1 MSNITVNIK
10 GIGNHEFING
20 ISPLQ
25 IMSETEGI
33 PKDSIICKIDG
44 ILVDLSTPLLSN
56 CELKFMDAKS
66 KEGHSVLLHST
77 AHLMAQAVKRLFPD
91 TKVTIGPFLDNR
103 FYYDFDVEI
112 PFTEQDLLKI
122 EDEMLKI
129 SNENL
134 SIVNEVKS
142 RKEAISYFEEIDE
155 SYKVEIINDLDSD
168 EILKVYS
175 QGEFTDLCRGP
186 HVPTTGSLKY
196 FKLLSSSAAYW
207 RGDEKNQTLQRV
219 YGTSFQNKKDLKK
232 YLLMLEEQKKRDHR
246 KIGKELDLYFFDD
259 EVGPG
264 LPLWTPNGTVIIDE
278 LESLAKEKET
288 ASGYLRVRTPHLT
301 KGDLFSK
308 SGHLDHYV
316 SSMFSPMDV
325 DGKDYYMKPMNCPY
339 HHKIFANS
347 PKSYRDLPYRISE
360 YGTCYRYEKSGEL
373 FGLMRVRSM
382 QMNDGHIYCTEEQ
395 FKDEFIDVCNLYM
408 QYFEIF
414 GIEKYEMRLSLHDPK
429 GLGDKFIDNSSLWKK
444 TEDDVRNALKSAN
457 LKFVESIGD
466 AAFYGPKIDVQVW
479 SSIGREFTLA
489 TNQVDFAIPE
499 RFDLTYTDKDGISK
513 TPLCIHRAPLGTH
526 ERFIG
531 FLIEHFGGNF
541 PLWLAPKQVIILPVS
556 DKFNH
561 YAEDITKDLRL
572 KGIRVSLDN
581 RSEKI
586 GSKIR
591 DAEIKKINIMIIV
604 GEKELDNQT
613 LTVRRRF
620 IKEQKELSLE
630 NFSKDILNEINE
642 RRVSN

>member
-1 MSNITVNIK
+1 MKSISVNLKGFGLQNLNHGVTPKQILNEIK
-10 GIGNHEFING
+10 GI
-20 ISPLQ
+20 
-25 IMSETEGI
+25 
-33 PKDSIICKIDG
+33 PKNVVVCKVDG
-44 ILVDLSTPLLSN
+44 VLCDLSIKLTKDCDLQFL
-56 CELKFMDAKS
+56 DAKS
-66 KEGHSVLLHST
+66 KDGHSVLLHSS
-77 AHLMAQAVKRLFPD
+77 AHLMAQAVKRLFPK
-91 TKVTIGPFLDNR
+91 TKVTIGPYLDNR
-103 FYYDFDVEI
+103 FYYDFDVET
-112 PFTEQDLLKI
+112 PFSEEDLTKI
-122 EDEMLKI
+122 EQEMVKI

-134 SIVNEVKS
+134 EIIHEIKS
-142 RKEAISYFEEIDE
+142 RDEALSFFDKIGED
-155 SYKVEIINDLDSD
+155 YKVEIINDLEKD

-186 HVPTTGSLKY
+186 HVQSTGQIKH

-219 YGTSFQNKKDLKK
+219 YGTSFQNSKDLKK

-246 KIGKELDLYFFDD
+246 KIGKELDLFFFDE

-264 LPLWTPNGTVIIDE
+264 LPLWTPSGTVLIDQ
-278 LESLAKEKET
+278 LEALAKEKET
-288 ASGYLRVRTPHLT
+288 AGGYLRVRTPHLT

-308 SGHLDHYV
+308 SGHLDHYM

-325 DGKDYYMKPMNCPY
+325 DGIDYYMKPMNCPY
-339 HHKIFANS
+339 HHKIFANT

-382 QMNDGHIYCTEEQ
+382 QMNDGHIYCTAEQ
-395 FKDEFIDVCNLYM
+395 FKEEFINVCNLYM
-408 QYFEIF
+408 EYFKIF

-429 GLGDKFIDNSSLWKK
+429 GLGEKFIDNAELWKK
-444 TEDDVRNALKSAN
+444 TEDDVRNALKGAK
-457 LKFVESIGD
+457 LKFVESVGD

-479 SSIGREFTLA
+479 SSIGKEFTLA

-499 RFDLTYTDKDGISK
+499 RFDLTYTDKDGSSK

-541 PLWLAPKQVIILPVS
+541 PLWLAPKQVTILPVS
-556 DKFNH
+556 DKFND
-561 YAEDITKDLRL
+561 YADEITKDLRS
-572 KGIRVSLDN
+572 KGLRVSLDN

-591 DAEIKKINIMIIV
+591 DAEMQKINIMIIV
-604 GEKELDNQT
+604 GEKEVENKT
-613 LTVRRRF
+613 VTVRRRF
-620 IKEQKELSLE
+620 IKEQKELSLDD
-630 NFSKDILNEINE
+630 FSNEVLTEINE

>member
-1 MSNITVNIK
+1 MKSISVNLKGFGLQNLNHGVTPKQILNEIK
-10 GIGNHEFING
+10 GI
-20 ISPLQ
+20 
-25 IMSETEGI
+25 
-33 PKDSIICKIDG
+33 PKNVVVCKVDG
-44 ILVDLSTPLLSN
+44 VLCDLSIKLTKDCDLQFL
-56 CELKFMDAKS
+56 DAKS
-66 KEGHSVLLHST
+66 KDGHSVLLHSS
-77 AHLMAQAVKRLFPD
+77 AHLMAQAVKRLFPK
-91 TKVTIGPFLDNR
+91 TKVTIGPYLDNR
-103 FYYDFDVEI
+103 FYYDFDVET
-112 PFTEQDLLKI
+112 PFSEEDLTKI
-122 EDEMLKI
+122 EQEMVKI

-134 SIVNEVKS
+134 EIIHEVKS
-142 RKEAISYFEEIDE
+142 RDEALSFFDKISED
-155 SYKVEIINDLDSD
+155 YKVEIINDLEKD

-186 HVPTTGSLKY
+186 HVQSTGQIKH

-219 YGTSFQNKKDLKK
+219 YGTSFQNSKDLKK

-246 KIGKELDLYFFDD
+246 KIGKELDLFFFDE

-264 LPLWTPNGTVIIDE
+264 LPLWTPSGTVLIDQ
-278 LESLAKEKET
+278 LEALAKEKET
-288 ASGYLRVRTPHLT
+288 AGGYLRVRTPHLT

-308 SGHLDHYV
+308 SGHLDHYM

-325 DGKDYYMKPMNCPY
+325 DGIDYYMKPMNCPY
-339 HHKIFANS
+339 HHKIFANT

-382 QMNDGHIYCTEEQ
+382 QMNDGHIYCTAEQ
-395 FKDEFIDVCNLYM
+395 FKEEFINVCNLYM
-408 QYFEIF
+408 EYFKIF

-429 GLGDKFIDNSSLWKK
+429 GLGEKFIDNAELWKK
-444 TEDDVRNALKSAN
+444 TEDDVRNALKGAK
-457 LKFVESIGD
+457 LKFVESVGD

-499 RFDLTYTDKDGISK
+499 RFDLTYTDKDGSSK

-541 PLWLAPKQVIILPVS
+541 PLWLAPKQVTILPVS
-556 DKFNH
+556 DKFND
-561 YAEDITKDLRL
+561 YADEITKDLRS
-572 KGIRVSLDN
+572 KGLRVSLDN

-591 DAEIKKINIMIIV
+591 DAEMQKINIMIIV
-604 GEKELDNQT
+604 GEKEVENKT
-613 LTVRRRF
+613 VTVRRRF
-620 IKEQKELSLE
+620 IKEQKELSLDD
-630 NFSKDILNEINE
+630 FSNEVLTEINE

>member
-1 MSNITVNIK
+1 MKRISVNLKGLGLKELYK
-10 GIGNHEFING
+10 GIT
-20 ISPLQ
+20 PLQ
-25 IMSETEGI
+25 ILNETKDV
-33 PKDSIICKIDG
+33 PKDVIICKVDG
-44 ILVDLSTPLLSN
+44 ILCDLSVELTKD
-56 CELKFMDAKS
+56 CELQFMDAKS
-66 KEGHSVLLHST
+66 KVGHSVLLHST
-77 AHLMAQAVKRLFPD
+77 AHLMAQAVKRLFPK
-91 TKVTIGPFLDNR
+91 TKVTIGPYLDNR
-103 FYYDFDVEI
+103 FYYDFDVET
-112 PFTEQDLLKI
+112 PFTEEDLSKI

-134 SIVNEVKS
+134 KIVHEVKS
-142 RKEAISYFEEIDE
+142 RNEAIKYFDKIDE
-155 SYKVEIINDLDSD
+155 NYKVEIINDLDKD
-168 EILKVYS
+168 ETLKMYT

-186 HVPTTGSLKY
+186 HVPSTGLIKH

-207 RGDEKNQTLQRV
+207 RGDEKNRTLQRV
-219 YGTSFQNKKDLKK
+219 YGTSFQNSKDLKK

-246 KIGKELDLYFFDD
+246 KIGKELDLFFFDD

-264 LPLWTPNGTVIIDE
+264 LPLWTPSGTVLIDQ
-278 LESLAKEKET
+278 LEALAKEKET
-288 ASGYLRVRTPHLT
+288 AGGYLRVRTPHLT

-308 SGHLDHYV
+308 SGHLDHYM

-325 DGKDYYMKPMNCPY
+325 DGIDYYMKPMNCPY
-339 HHKIFANS
+339 HHKIFANT

-382 QMNDGHIYCTEEQ
+382 QMNDGHIYCTPEQ
-395 FKDEFIDVCNLYM
+395 FKEEFINVCNLYM
-408 QYFEIF
+408 EYFKIF

-429 GLGDKFIDNSSLWKK
+429 GLGDKFIDNPTLWKK
-444 TEDDVRNALKSAN
+444 TEDDVRNALKGAK
-457 LKFVESIGD
+457 LKFVESVGD

-499 RFDLTYTDKDGISK
+499 RFDLTYTDKDGSSK

-541 PLWLAPKQVIILPVS
+541 PLWLAPKQVTILPVS
-556 DKFNH
+556 DKFND
-561 YAEDITKDLRL
+561 YADEITKDLRS
-572 KGIRVSLDN
+572 KGLRVSLDN

-591 DAEIKKINIMIIV
+591 DAEMQKINIMIIV
-604 GEKELDNQT
+604 GEKEVENQT
-613 LTVRRRF
+613 LTIRRRF
-620 IKEQKELSLE
+620 VKEQKELSLDD
-630 NFSKDILNEINE
+630 FSNEILNEINE

>member
-1 MSNITVNIK
+1 VSDILINIK
-10 GIGNHEFING
+10 GIGEHSFRSG
-20 ISPLQ
+20 ITPLE
-25 IMSETEGI
+25 IKSEVKGI
-33 PKDSIICKIDG
+33 QKNAIICKINDS
-44 ILVDLSTPLLSN
+44 LVDLSSKISQD
-56 CELKFMDAKS
+56 CEIQFLDAQS
-66 KEGHSVLLHST
+66 KDGHSVLLHST
-77 AHLMAQAVKRLFPD
+77 AHLMAQAVKRLFPK
-91 TKVTIGPFLDNR
+91 TKVTIGPYLDNR
-103 FYYDFDVEI
+103 FYYDFDVET
-112 PFTEQDLLKI
+112 PFTEEDLKEI
-122 EDEMLKI
+122 EKEMQKI
-129 SNENL
+129 SDENL
-134 SIVNEVKS
+134 DISHEVKT
-142 RKEAISYFEEIDE
+142 RKEALDFFEKISET
-155 SYKVEIINDLDSD
+155 YKVEIINDLDKD
-168 EILKVYS
+168 ELLKVYS
-175 QGEFTDLCRGP
+175 QGEFSDLCRGP
-186 HVPTTGSLKY
+186 HVPSTGDIKH

-219 YGTSFQNKKDLKK
+219 YGTSFQNPKDLKK

-246 KIGKELDLYFFDD
+246 KIGKELDLFFFDD

-264 LPLWTPNGTVIIDE
+264 LPLWTPSGTILIDE
-278 LESLAKEKET
+278 LEALAKEKET
-288 ASGYLRVRTPHLT
+288 VGGYLRVRTPHLT

-308 SGHLDHYV
+308 SGHLDHYM

-325 DGKDYYMKPMNCPY
+325 DGIDYYMKPMNCPY
-339 HHKIFANS
+339 HHKIFANT

-382 QMNDGHIYCTEEQ
+382 QMNDGHIYCTPDQ
-395 FKDEFIDVCNLYM
+395 FKEEFINVCNLYM
-408 QYFEIF
+408 EYFKIF
-414 GIEKYEMRLSLHDPK
+414 GIEKYEMRLSLHDPE
-429 GLGDKFIDNSSLWKK
+429 GLGDKFIDNSTLWKK
-444 TEDDVRNALKSAN
+444 TEDDVRNALEGAK

-499 RFDLTYTDKDGISK
+499 RFDLTYTDKDGSSK

-556 DKFNH
+556 DKYND
-561 YAEDITKDLRL
+561 YAEKINNHL
-572 KGIRVSLDN
+572 KAEGVRSSLDN

-591 DAEIKKINIMIIV
+591 DAELQKINIMIIV
-604 GEKELDNQT
+604 GEKEVDSNT
-613 LTVRRRF
+613 LTIRRRF
-620 IKEQKELSLE
+620 IKEQEVLSLE
-630 NFSKDILNEINE
+630 QFTSSIKVEIKE